1 MSARLPSLVVTR
13 PEAQALDWVHKLQ
26 ALGAS
31 AVSLPLLRIV
41 AAEDSADAIRQSWAT
56 LAERRLVMFVSPNAV
71 AQFFALRPDGVSWP
85 TTATPQPAHA
95 EPTSTVVLAG
105 ATGPGTVAAL
115 RQHGVPDH
123 AIAAPSADAASF
135 DAEALWRDA
144 LSGLDWRGAR
154 VLVVRGD
161 GGRDWLADTLGTA
174 GAQVQMLCAYRQLGP
189 AWSDDE
195 SARLGLILARPADH
209 VWLFSSSQAI
219 SHLAQHIQAV
229 RPDAAAVLAAM
240 SAISTHPRIASSAR
254 SLGLGRVASCAP
266 RPAEVYAALQE
277 GWPASIE

>member
-1 MSARLPSLVVTR
+1 VSARLPGLVVTR

-31 AVSLPLLRIV
+31 AFALPLLRIV
-41 AAEDSADAIRQSWAT
+41 AADDSAEAIRDSWAT

-71 AQFFALRPDGVSWP
+71 AQFFALRPQGVDWP
-85 TTATPQPAHA
+85 D
-95 EPTSTVVLAG
+95 EVSTLPHMPVLAG

-115 RQHGVPDH
+115 RQHGVPAQ
-123 AIAAPSADAASF
+123 AIAAPNADATSF

-144 LSGLDWRGAR
+144 LAGLDWQGAR

-161 GGRDWLADTLGTA
+161 GGRDWLADTLGGA
-174 GAQVQMLCAYRQLGP
+174 GAQLQMLCAYRQFGP
-189 AWSDDE
+189 AWNDDE
-195 SARLGLILARPADH
+195 SALLNQIRAEPRDH

-219 SHLAQHIQAV
+219 SHLAQRITAIS
-229 RPDAAAVLAAM
+229 PDGATVLAAM
-240 SAISTHPRIASSAR
+240 GAIATHPRIAASAR